1 MTKKVNKKVAKKIT
15 LEDLMAKKLQKDT
28 DKIEVK
34 MYNSKEFGGE
44 IQVIKIPLKKYMGLM
59 NDVEDGDM
67 EDNLDF
73 MSEVIFECCPI
84 FKENSKQL
92 METFEVEDALELP
105 LILLNDNMGEMN
117 AICEIV
123 NSFYGLGK
131 VKEKVK
137 N

>member
-1 MTKKVNKKVAKKIT
+1 MTKKANKTVAKKIT
-15 LEDLMAKKLQKDT
+15 LEDLMAKKLQKNI

-84 FKENSKQL
+84 FKENSKKL

-117 AICEIV
+117 EICEIV

-131 VKEKVK
+131 VKGKVK